1 MVKPEKKKFAIEVGL
16 MQVCYMSVNIKDLQ
30 NNQWLKF
37 FVVPQF
43 QTNVFWIM
51 KYQLHIL

>member
-1 MVKPEKKKFAIEVGL
+1 L